1 MEAEE
6 HFSGIQGKIQS
17 ASLAAGDIEAAE
29 ALMSMTKHRITL
41 TDRFRPL
48 TPSSEGSEDCCAP
61 LGSAGLRDSSLV
73 SV

>member
-6 HFSGIQGKIQS
+6 HFSGIQENFQPV
-17 ASLAAGDIEAAE
+17 SLAASDMEAAE
-29 ALMSMTKHRITL
+29 ALMSMTKHCKAL
-41 TDRFRPL
+41 VDRVRPM
-48 TPSSEGSEDCCAP
+48 TPSSEDYCAP